1 QVLLPIQSK
10 AEMGQSL
17 TTLVE
22 VLAADDRYPELFRKA
37 FGDDKVTP
45 ERVARALAQFLRS
58 LVSYQSRYD
67 EGLARV
73 DSVREDFPN
82 FSARENRGK
91 RPFLRN
97 CATCHLPRG
106 QDAHFVMTRPANNGL
121 DASPKGT
128 DGGVGDVTLNGFEV
142 GLFKAPSLR
151 NVEFTAPY

>member
-1 QVLLPIQSK
+1 
-10 AEMGQSL
+10 
-17 TTLVE
+17 
-22 VLAADDRYPELFRKA
+22 
-37 FGDDKVTP
+37 
-45 ERVARALAQFLRS
+45 
-58 LVSYQSRYD
+58 
-67 EGLARV
+67 
-73 DSVREDFPN
+73 PN

-91 RPFLRN
+91 RLFLRN

-151 NVEFTAPY
+151 NVEFTAPYMHDGRFRTLEEVVDHYGKGVKAHPNVSRRLLRRPNFDDGEKAALVAF